1 LVPSFQLSGGKKFK
15 VTHEHVGPVFS
26 DIEYMSLSSVAP
38 PSMWTNDSRFDRN
51 LAWMLFSDIFV

>member
-1 LVPSFQLSGGKKFK
+1 